1 MAKLS
6 NVDCHM
12 EVTVT
17 VQHNVLNVLLCTFLY
32 WFWLS
37 LVTISFSVLA
47 PAWLNVTKFNSP
59 HSYFSIMFHNDL
71 SDQGNYLSSWV
82 TEVKD
87 KARRDLP
94 ASD

>member
-1 MAKLS
+1 
-6 NVDCHM
+6 M

-17 VQHNVLNVLLCTFLY
+17 VQHNAAASASAHTHLLTDSTRKLTY
-32 WFWLS
+32 WLS
-37 LVTISFSVLA
+37 SLTVSFSVLA

-71 SDQGNYLSSWV
+71 SDQGNYLGSWV
-82 TEVKD
+82 IEVKD
-87 KARRDLP
+87 KARRDLS